1 MVEAVFVI
9 PLAMALL
16 MFVVQ
21 ASLWVHAAE
30 VVQSAAAQGLQAATD
45 LGGTLAGG
53 EASATTFLSSDRSV
67 AQPHVRVSVVPG
79 GEVEVQVTATAS
91 SIVPFFNLNVS
102 AVRLGTVQEFRSGE

>member
-1 MVEAVFVI
+1 MVLV
-9 PLAMALL
+9 

-45 LGGTLAGG
+45 LGGSLAGG
-53 EASATTFLSSDRSV
+53 EASATTFLSLDKSV
-67 AQPHVRVSVVPG
+67 ARPSVRVSAVPG
-79 GEVEVQVTATAS
+79 GEVEVQVTAAAS
-91 SIVPFFNLNVS
+91 SIVPFFDLSIS